1 MTSAELPK
9 VAIAEHLAQKICAL
23 DVSRLPDAVRAKC
36 DDLLVDVVG
45 LAVTA
50 RNEDYVKAVL
60 AACDDDGPCTAIGH
74 DRTLSAAAAA
84 LVNGTAIHGEDFD
97 DTFEGGPIHAG
108 AVIVPAVL
116 AACERH
122 GLDGRAA
129 LLGIAVGVETMCRLS
144 TVAPT
149 LTHKAGFHPTAVF
162 GAMGAAA
169 GVGAAFKL
177 TPKQL
182 VDALGTAA
190 SMASGIIEY
199 LAEGAWTKRLHAG
212 WAAQSGLRA
221 ALLGRAGFIGP
232 RTVFE
237 GVHGFFH
244 GFAHTTKGD
253 YDALIGD
260 FGTRWVT
267 ETLAFK
273 ALSVRDHDASLHR
286 LRAPAR
292 RATTSRPTMWSR
304 WCAMSARARCI
315 GCGSR
320 WPRSRSPPTATP
332 ENSPR
337 RTASPPASCA
347 AMSGLGDFS
356 DAAVHDPAVLALA
369 GKVRYRI
376 DPQNPYPKNFTGHIR
391 ATLRDGTVVEER
403 QPYMRGGAHE
413 PLTPRRYP
421 GQIPAQCRPRRLDRR
436 ARRAGAGD
444 PRRFVRRAS
453 GADGATGLTF
463 ARRCRA

>member
-1 MTSAELPK
+1 MTSADLPK
-9 VAIAEHLAQKICAL
+9 VSVAEHLVQKICAL
-23 DVSRLPDAVRAKC
+23 DVVQLPQAVRTKC
-36 DDLLVDVVG
+36 VELLIDVVG

-50 RNEDYVKAVL
+50 RNEDYVKRVL
-60 AACDDDGPCTAIGH
+60 EACDDDGPCTAIGH
-74 DRTLSAAAAA
+74 TRTLSAAAAA
-84 LVNGTAIHGEDFD
+84 IVNGTAIHGEDFD

-108 AVIVPAVL
+108 AVVVPAVL

-122 GLDGRAA
+122 HLDGGAA

-162 GAMGAAA
+162 GAMGATA
-169 GVGAAFKL
+169 GVGAAFRL
-177 TPKQL
+177 SPRQMI
-182 VDALGTAA
+182 DALGTAG

-221 ALLGRAGFIGP
+221 ALLGRAGFLGP

-244 GFAHTTKGD
+244 GFANTTKGD

-260 FGTRWVT
+260 FGSRWVT

-273 ALSVRDHDASLHR
+273 PYPCGTMTHPYIDCARRLAKRIKADDVVEMVCEVGEGTVHR
-286 LRAPAR
+286 LWEPLAAKQHPANGY
-292 RATTSRPTMWSR
+292 AGKFSSPY
-304 WCAMSARARCI
+304 CI
-315 GCGSR
+315 
-320 WPRSRSPPTATP
+320 
-332 ENSPR
+332 
-337 RTASPPASCA
+337 A
-347 AMSGLGDFS
+347 AGFVRGNVGLSGFS
-356 DAAVHDPAVLALA
+356 DAAVREPAVIALA
-369 GKVRYRI
+369 SKVRYQI

-413 PLTPRRYP
+413 PLS
-421 GQIPAQCRPRRLDRR
+421 R
-436 ARRAGAGD
+436 ADIEDKFLLNARHGGWSAER
-444 PRRFVRRAS
+444 
-453 GADGATGLTF
+453 ADGVLKLCAELFDGPVNL
-463 ARRCRA
+463 APLRG